1 MLNVAVLG
9 LGVGYALSC
18 AIAETGHNVVGID
31 TNPEVVKNPRADKSV
46 DFLLGKTRERIGK
59 NLKLTS
65 AVEAI
70 QGSDLVVICVGTG
83 DERTLIL
90 GHVEEAIRQ
99 CLRLLTKCGRS
110 STILVYSTLPY
121 GSSKRIQELFVE
133 EKVHLDEQVHYCYMP
148 LMIAQGTTANDF
160 VNPPFIAF
168 GAYSQEAGNVMR
180 DFYLDFIKRSVLFNG
195 KVPPNFVTTPEIAEL
210 AKLVANAFLSTKIS
224 FANMI
229 SQFCEAN
236 AIDGQML
243 LRIVGSDWRIGSA
256 MLKPGYSFGG
266 ACFPRD
272 LESLILSF
280 QRARVDYPI
289 LDATRGV
296 NFQRVLD
303 PVRIIETHKL
313 GKRILVL
320 GVAYKAGLKDTR
332 GSASLSLVSALR
344 ERGYQVTSFDPNID
358 TASFDSVMSNTAD
371 VAIVTTP
378 EQIFKSVGRWCRV
391 AKIQA
396 ILDYANIVEDTVSET
411 TRLYKAGLGW
421 VN

>member
-1 MLNVAVLG
+1 
-9 LGVGYALSC
+9 
-18 AIAETGHNVVGID
+18 
-31 TNPEVVKNPRADKSV
+31 
-46 DFLLGKTRERIGK
+46 
-59 NLKLTS
+59 
-65 AVEAI
+65 
-70 QGSDLVVICVGTG
+70 
-83 DERTLIL
+83 
-90 GHVEEAIRQ
+90 
-99 CLRLLTKCGRS
+99 
-110 STILVYSTLPY
+110 
-121 GSSKRIQELFVE
+121 
-133 EKVHLDEQVHYCYMP
+133 
-148 LMIAQGTTANDF
+148 MIAQGTVANDF

-168 GAYSQEAGNVMR
+168 GAYSQGTGDAMR
-180 DFYLDFIKRSVLFNG
+180 DFYLDFMKRSVLFNG

-236 AIDGQML
+236 AIDSQML

-272 LESLILSF
+272 LESLMLSF
-280 QRARVDYPI
+280 QRAGVDCPI

-296 NFQRVLD
+296 NFQRALD

-332 GSASLSLVSALR
+332 GSASLSLINALR

-358 TASFDSVMSNTAD
+358 TASFDNVMSSTVD
-371 VAIVTTP
+371 VVIVTTP
-378 EQIFKSVGRWCRV
+378 EPIFKSVGRLCRV
-391 AKIQA
+391 AKVQA
-396 ILDYANIVEDTVSET
+396 ILDYANIVEDAVSET